1 MAYSKKTLEKF
12 ASYDR
17 IYPEMYMID
26 RAIKSTGMACYYY
39 KTQNNEE
46 CYYSAC
52 YELKML
58 KKYKNYRSEH
68 RLTQM
73 KMKL

>member
-12 ASYDR
+12 SSYDR

-58 KKYKNYRSEH
+58 KKYKKYRSEH